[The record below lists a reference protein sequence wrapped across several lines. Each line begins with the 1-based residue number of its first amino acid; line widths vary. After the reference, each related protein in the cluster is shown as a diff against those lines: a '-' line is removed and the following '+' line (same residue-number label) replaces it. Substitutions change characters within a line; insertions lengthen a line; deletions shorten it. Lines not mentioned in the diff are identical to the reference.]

1 MIHIVVMEY
10 KTPTGATI
18 KFNDD
23 AYRNKTEKE
32 LKEREDYINTVA
44 SILAQKIRKNENKN
58 D

>member
-1 MIHIVVMEY
+1 MEY